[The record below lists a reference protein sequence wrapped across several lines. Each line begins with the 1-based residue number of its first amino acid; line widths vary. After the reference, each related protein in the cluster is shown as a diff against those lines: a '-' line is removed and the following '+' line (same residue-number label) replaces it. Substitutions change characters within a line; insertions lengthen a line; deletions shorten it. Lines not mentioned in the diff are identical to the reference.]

1 MTLAVAIWHLHLGEG
16 DNLGA
21 VVHGTG
27 VPHLGEGDSP
37 GAVAHWTRVPHLGDA
52 DNLGAVVHG
61 TGVHGRV
68 LPSARAINIGRWQQP
83 EP

>member
-27 VPHLGEGDSP
+27 VPHLGEGD
-37 GAVAHWTRVPHLGDA
+37 
-52 DNLGAVVHG
+52 NLGAVVHG
-61 TGVHGRV
+61 TGVPHLGEADNLGAVVHGFFAV
-68 LPSARAINIGRWQQP
+68 VTHAILSRGS
-83 EP
+83 